1 MAKTPKTAATPAN
14 TPAQVSPML
23 TNPDSVQAYQELYDA
38 LGRAYWDATD
48 IQSKDTVQGA
58 REAVY
63 DIITNLDEAQLDA
76 NTAKVL
82 ALVPTIK
89 SANAAIAKIQDSIDQ
104 ITKNIN
110 TAASVIAA
118 ISKVLSLT
126 SAL

>member
-1 MAKTPKTAATPAN
+1 
-14 TPAQVSPML
+14 ML

>member
-1 MAKTPKTAATPAN
+1 MAKTPKTAATTAN
-14 TPAQVSPML
+14 TPSQVPPML
-23 TNPDSVQAYQELYDA
+23 TNPNSVQAYQELYEA

-48 IQSKDTVQGA
+48 IQSKDTVQGV

-76 NTAKVL
+76 NTAKFL

-89 SANAAIAKIQDSIDQ
+89 SANAAIAKIQDRIDQ